1 MEHAALQRQKP
12 DVVDRQ
18 RLALGRVIEVV
29 RHQPQQRQRRR
40 AVLGREC
47 LLLADAGLDVHLSG
61 VARVRDLLIEHGELR
76 LQQRVHLLLRRV
88 RRQRDRAIQRVEVLR
103 RAAVLRGQAEGNPA
117 ALEPV
122 EQAGDNLH
130 GVAALGVG
138 NALIR
143 SGGKAVQPQR
153 EGSVTDGLP
162 LIAVV
167 EQHAVGARAG
177 HERRAL
183 LVAVEIDH
191 AFCLQK
197 TLVELLGTDRARLLL
212 HGEDAL
218 KRRVR
223 KRVVL
228 QHRQHIG
235 RAEAVV
241 RADRRP
247 VRRQDAVLQ
256 VQDALRQALRE
267 NVEAGNRALSCGE
280 IAEWEEH
287 SKQFH
292 KIFYAYAQSPC
303 LDEADAK
310 LRPRLEL
317 LSCIYYQSASREK
330 INKKHNEIL
339 RLVLDDNFEAAQKL
353 MRAHLECDM
362 LYAIKGYHTYKEN
375 L

>member
-1 MEHAALQRQKP
+1 MEH
-12 DVVDRQ
+12 
-18 RLALGRVIEVV
+18 
-29 RHQPQQRQRRR
+29 
-40 AVLGREC
+40 
-47 LLLADAGLDVHLSG
+47 
-61 VARVRDLLIEHGELR
+61 
-76 LQQRVHLLLRRV
+76 
-88 RRQRDRAIQRVEVLR
+88 
-103 RAAVLRGQAEGNPA
+103 A

-153 EGSVTDGLP
+153 EGSVTDGLL
-162 LIAVV
+162 LIAAV
-167 EQHAVGARAG
+167 EQHAVRAGAG

-197 TLVELLGTDRARLLL
+197 TLVELLGAERARLLL

-223 KRVVL
+223 ERVVL

-241 RADRRP
+241 RAERRP

-267 NVEAGNRALSCGE
+267 NVEVGNRALSCGE

-330 INKKHNEIL
+330 INKEHNEIL

-362 LYAIKGYHTYKEN
+362 LYAIKGYHAYKEN

>member
-12 DVVDRQ
+12 DVIDRQ
-18 RLALGRVIEVV
+18 HLALGRVIEVV
-29 RHQPQQRQRRR
+29 RHQPQQRQQRR
-40 AVLGREC
+40 AVLGRER
-47 LLLADAGLDVHLSG
+47 LLRTDAGLDVHLSG

-153 EGSVTDGLP
+153 EGSVTDGLL
-162 LIAVV
+162 LIAAV
-167 EQHAVGARAG
+167 EQHAVRAGAG

-197 TLVELLGTDRARLLL
+197 TLIELLGRRSCPSPPAR
-212 HGEDAL
+212 
-218 KRRVR
+218 
-223 KRVVL
+223 
-228 QHRQHIG
+228 
-235 RAEAVV
+235 
-241 RADRRP
+241 
-247 VRRQDAVLQ
+247 
-256 VQDALRQALRE
+256 
-267 NVEAGNRALSCGE
+267 
-280 IAEWEEH
+280 
-287 SKQFH
+287 
-292 KIFYAYAQSPC
+292 
-303 LDEADAK
+303 
-310 LRPRLEL
+310 
-317 LSCIYYQSASREK
+317 
-330 INKKHNEIL
+330 
-339 RLVLDDNFEAAQKL
+339 
-353 MRAHLECDM
+353 
-362 LYAIKGYHTYKEN
+362 
-375 L
+375 

>member
-1 MEHAALQRQKP
+1 M
-12 DVVDRQ
+12 
-18 RLALGRVIEVV
+18 
-29 RHQPQQRQRRR
+29 
-40 AVLGREC
+40 
-47 LLLADAGLDVHLSG
+47 
-61 VARVRDLLIEHGELR
+61 
-76 LQQRVHLLLRRV
+76 
-88 RRQRDRAIQRVEVLR
+88 
-103 RAAVLRGQAEGNPA
+103 
-117 ALEPV
+117 
-122 EQAGDNLH
+122 
-130 GVAALGVG
+130 VG

-162 LIAVV
+162 LIA
-167 EQHAVGARAG
+167 A
-177 HERRAL
+177 
-183 LVAVEIDH
+183 
-191 AFCLQK
+191 
-197 TLVELLGTDRARLLL
+197 VELLGADRARLLL

-223 KRVVL
+223 ERVVL
-228 QHRQHIG
+228 QHLQHIG
-235 RAEAVV
+235 RADAVV
-241 RADRRP
+241 RAERRP

-256 VQDALRQALRE
+256 AQGALRQVLRE

-280 IAEWEEH
+280 IAEWEKH

-330 INKKHNEIL
+330 INKEHNEIL

-362 LYAIKGYHTYKEN
+362 LYAIKGYHAYKEN

>member
-18 RLALGRVIEVV
+18 R
-29 RHQPQQRQRRR
+29 
-40 AVLGREC
+40 
-47 LLLADAGLDVHLSG
+47 ADAGLDVHLSG
-61 VARVRDLLIEHGELR
+61 VAR
-76 LQQRVHLLLRRV
+76 
-88 RRQRDRAIQRVEVLR
+88 
-103 RAAVLRGQAEGNPA
+103 
-117 ALEPV
+117 
-122 EQAGDNLH
+122 
-130 GVAALGVG
+130 
-138 NALIR
+138 
-143 SGGKAVQPQR
+143 VQPQR

-162 LIAVV
+162 LIAAV
-167 EQHAVGARAG
+167 EQHAVGAGAG

-197 TLVELLGTDRARLLL
+197 TLVELLG
-212 HGEDAL
+212 
-218 KRRVR
+218 
-223 KRVVL
+223 
-228 QHRQHIG
+228 
-235 RAEAVV
+235 
-241 RADRRP
+241 ADRRP

-256 VQDALRQALRE
+256 AQGALRQVLRE

-292 KIFYAYAQSPC
+292 KIFYAYAHSPC

-330 INKKHNEIL
+330 INKEHNEIL

-362 LYAIKGYHTYKEN
+362 LYAIKGYHAYKEN